1 MIKERTKPSTRQALR
16 ALKNYNYRL
25 FWGGQVIS
33 VTGTWVQRI
42 AQSWLVLQLTNS
54 PLALGTISTVQ
65 FAPILFFSLF
75 GGVFAD
81 RLPKLR
87 VLVVTQSVMATQALV
102 FALLSVSGRI
112 TLPEIY
118 VLAGILGIASAL
130 DQPTRQAFLSEMVG
144 REDLPNA
151 IALNSIQFNV
161 ARIIGPALGG
171 LAIAA
176 VGIAGCLFINAA
188 SFFAVIGALLL
199 MRRSEF
205 YAVPPRIEG
214 RVLGQLKEGVR
225 YALTT
230 PEITLIVIVLAIVG
244 TFGYNFTVM
253 LPLIAKYLLHSGPSG
268 FGLLTSTMG
277 IGSVFAA
284 VGVASSGAPSRT
296 RLLIGATG
304 LTCLLFA
311 LAFTRAWWFAV
322 PVVAALGVSSIL
334 FQTTAST
341 RLQLL
346 APPAMRGRI
355 MSIYQ
360 LLFAGTTPIG
370 GAVFGWLAD
379 KGGVGWGTGVMAI
392 LSGFGVVAGLAYLRF
407 GSLRRLPAAESPAQ
421 APRVERGA

>member
-1 MIKERTKPSTRQALR
+1 MIRERTRPSTRQAVR

-112 TLPEIY
+112 NLPEIY

-144 REDLPNA
+144 TDDLPNA

-171 LAIAA
+171 LAIAV
-176 VGIAGCLFINAA
+176 VGIAGCLFINAG

-205 YAVPPRIEG
+205 YAVPPRAQG
-214 RVLGQLKEGVR
+214 RVLNQLKEGVH

-230 PEITLIVIVLAIVG
+230 PEIAVIVIVLAIVG

-253 LPLIAKYLLHSGPSG
+253 LPLISKYLLHAGPSG

-277 IGSVFAA
+277 VGSVFAA
-284 VGVASSGAPSRT
+284 VGVASAGAPSRT
-296 RLLIGATG
+296 RLLVGATG
-304 LTCLLFA
+304 VSALLFA
-311 LAFTRAWWFAV
+311 LAFTRAWWFAI
-322 PVVAALGVSSIL
+322 PVVVALGVSSIL

-370 GAVFGWLAD
+370 GAVFGWLAE

-407 GSLRRLPAAESPAQ
+407 GSLRRVVPAEAAAEAQ
-421 APRVERGA
+421 PVERGA